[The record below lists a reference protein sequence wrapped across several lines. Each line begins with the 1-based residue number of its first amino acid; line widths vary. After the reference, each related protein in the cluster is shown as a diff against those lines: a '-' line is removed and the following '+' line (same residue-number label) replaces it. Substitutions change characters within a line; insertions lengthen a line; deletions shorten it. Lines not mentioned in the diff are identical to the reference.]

1 MMLSCIR
8 AGRRDRLTPSPEF
21 GCEAP
26 AMLSGTAHASCSI
39 PLEASSMG
47 AMGARRRLVLPAWA
61 GFVLVVMGVLVFVA
75 SYFLL
80 PVIADQCEDACG
92 WLYPTTWQLSLYGL
106 SAWQYE

>member
-8 AGRRDRLTPSPEF
+8 AGRRERPTPSPEF

-39 PLEASSMG
+39 PLEVSSMG

-80 PVIADQCEDACG
+80 PADVTRCITPCADSWDYTSA
-92 WLYPTTWQLSLYGL
+92 WQLSLYTE
-106 SAWQYE
+106 SAW